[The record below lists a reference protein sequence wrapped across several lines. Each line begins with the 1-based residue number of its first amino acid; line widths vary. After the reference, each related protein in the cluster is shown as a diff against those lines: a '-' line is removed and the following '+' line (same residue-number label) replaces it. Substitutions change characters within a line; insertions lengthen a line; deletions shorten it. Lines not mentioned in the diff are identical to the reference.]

1 MALAARLSFSY
12 PPQKNADPLVRPTAP
27 AHEPERV
34 CATWSWPA
42 CWAASPPSSGW
53 PSSLRKKARMPRL
66 LELFSGTGSIGRAF
80 EAEGWEVVSVDLDPK
95 FRPTVCCDVMQL
107 DEHSLGSFD
116 MVWSSPVCTEYSRA
130 LSRRPRD
137 LAAGDRLV
145 LRTLEII
152 GALRPRFWAM
162 ENPQTGLLKTR
173 AFMQGLP
180 YSDVCYCK
188 YGFKYKKATRIW
200 HNLPSAAV
208 RRDRSRRQQSIKQ
221 HVLRVLQGALDKE
234 WGQSSCSRPP
244 SSKCSSPAT
253 Q

>member
-1 MALAARLSFSY
+1 
-12 PPQKNADPLVRPTAP
+12 
-27 AHEPERV
+27 
-34 CATWSWPA
+34 
-42 CWAASPPSSGW
+42 
-53 PSSLRKKARMPRL
+53 MPRL

-107 DEHSLGSFD
+107 DERSLGSFD
-116 MVWSSPVCTEYSRA
+116 MVWASPVCTEYSRA

-137 LAAGDRLV
+137 LVAGDRLV
-145 LRTLEII
+145 LRALEII
-152 GALRPRFWAM
+152 GNLRPRFWAM

-200 HNLPSAAV
+200 HNLPWEPSQTMCRKWDRCDAFADGIHPEAAQSGTTNG
-208 RRDRSRRQQSIKQ
+208 RRNQQSQ
-221 HVLRVLQGALDKE
+221 RQLY
-234 WGQSSCSRPP
+234 SMPP
-244 SSKCSSPAT
+244 QLCDEIAAAASNS
-253 Q
+253 

>member
-1 MALAARLSFSY
+1 
-12 PPQKNADPLVRPTAP
+12 
-27 AHEPERV
+27 
-34 CATWSWPA
+34 
-42 CWAASPPSSGW
+42 
-53 PSSLRKKARMPRL
+53 MPRL

-107 DEHSLGSFD
+107 DERSLGSFD
-116 MVWSSPVCTEYSRA
+116 MVWASPVCTEYSRA

-145 LRTLEII
+145 LRALEII
-152 GALRPRFWAM
+152 GNLQPRFWAM

-200 HNLPSAAV
+200 HNLPWEPSRSMCRKGDRCDAFADGIHPEAAQ
-208 RRDRSRRQQSIKQ
+208 RNQQSQ
-221 HVLRVLQGALDKE
+221 RQLY
-234 WGQSSCSRPP
+234 SMPP
-244 SSKCSSPAT
+244 QLCEEIAAAASNP
-253 Q
+253 